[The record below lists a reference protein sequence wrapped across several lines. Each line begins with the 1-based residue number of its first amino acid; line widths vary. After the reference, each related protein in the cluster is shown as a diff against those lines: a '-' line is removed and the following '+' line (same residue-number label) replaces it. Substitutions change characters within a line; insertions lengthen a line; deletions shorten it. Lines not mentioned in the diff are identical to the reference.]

1 MREEKREKEGG
12 PTEGT
17 RVGWME
23 VGVIEEEEGPPTG
36 HKKGAS
42 PAACG
47 CHHQPREEEEK
58 PSAHMSSLWANASRC
73 GAGEMVH
80 NAMAKLQGVAV

>member
-1 MREEKREKEGG
+1 MQEEKREKEGG
-12 PTEGT
+12 PTQRT

-36 HKKGAS
+36 HEKGAS

-47 CHHQPREEEEK
+47 CHHQAREEEEIMGIGK
-58 PSAHMSSLWANASRC
+58 GGTNERMHGRSQEEGFPRAH
-73 GAGEMVH
+73 G
-80 NAMAKLQGVAV
+80 KT